1 MGIDAAHSIAVWKWA
16 EGKVTDLI
24 QVLLLLLD
32 GGPSWST
39 WKKVKPHDAYIQI
52 AWRMDLD
59 YQTFS
64 VMIALS
70 CGSFEHLLKSVTFNI
85 LSSK

>member
-24 QVLLLLLD
+24 QVVLLLLD
-32 GGPSWST
+32 GCLSWST
-39 WKKVKPHDAYIQI
+39 WKKVKPRDAFIQI
-52 AWRMDLD
+52 ARSIDLD

-64 VMIALS
+64 GMIALS
-70 CGSFEHLLKSVTFNI
+70 SGSFEHLLKSITFNI
-85 LSSK
+85 LSNK